1 VRRNLNLALELFERA
16 CAYFERNERLKA
28 EIDWQRRATPE
39 SFNESDLL
47 REAAWVI
54 LCGGFRESV
63 VRRKFNYISLCFC
76 DWECSE
82 LIITSAPVC
91 RAGALAAIGNARKID
106 AIVGVARKVN
116 DWGFVRFKSE
126 ILCNPIASLR
136 KLPFIG
142 PITVWHLAKNLG
154 FRVAKPDR
162 HLARLSR
169 FLGFADAHELC
180 DVIAQSVCEG
190 INVVDLVLWRYAA
203 DGFPLLNSSI
213 AQQMASRT
221 SLRLLPVQGRFR
233 CHPRAEDARAT

>member
-1 VRRNLNLALELFERA
+1 VRRNLNVALKLFELA
-16 CAYFERNERLKA
+16 YAYFARDERLRA
-28 EIDWQRRATPE
+28 ELDWQRRATPE

-82 LIITSAPVC
+82 SIISSAPAC

-116 DWGFVRFKSE
+116 DWGFVGFKSE
-126 ILCNPIASLR
+126 ILFNPIASLR

-162 HLARLSR
+162 HLARLSGS
-169 FLGFADAHELC
+169 LGFADAHELC
-180 DVIAQSVCEG
+180 QAVSKSVCEG

-213 AQQMASRT
+213 RQQV
-221 SLRLLPVQGRFR
+221 LLSAKPSTQSTFSI
-233 CHPRAEDARAT
+233 